1 MIIQSNSQQRQ
12 APSNAPAY
20 NLKLPWA
27 AFSLIVIC
35 GLILAIIIA
44 ANVSVIVAAY
54 VFGAGVVVAIAVALG
69 IILSDRA
76 DFRHMNRAEQRHA
89 HEMQRMATETERM
102 RVIKE
107 VNDQLLEA
115 QRQLAPVPMA
125 QLDHPGRAIPY
136 NGGKEMIVMEWNW
149 PLADGRMAR
158 GDLIEG
164 IVLISENGWHG
175 SIREGLRKEAGLKF
189 DNGEDSLA
197 WKALIQERMIDAE
210 NKTWI
215 TTPDETRATVARMKR
230 KAAALPQK
238 VI

>member
-44 ANVSVIVAAY
+44 ANVSIVVAAY
-54 VFGAGVVVAIAVALG
+54 VFGAGVVVAIVVALG

-107 VNDQLLEA
+107 VNEQLLEA

-164 IVLISENGWHG
+164 IVLISENGWRG
-175 SIREGLRKEAGLKF
+175 SVREGLRKEAGLKF

-197 WKALIQERMIDAE
+197 WKALIQEQVIDGE

-215 TTPDETRATVARMKR
+215 TTPDETRAVVARMKR